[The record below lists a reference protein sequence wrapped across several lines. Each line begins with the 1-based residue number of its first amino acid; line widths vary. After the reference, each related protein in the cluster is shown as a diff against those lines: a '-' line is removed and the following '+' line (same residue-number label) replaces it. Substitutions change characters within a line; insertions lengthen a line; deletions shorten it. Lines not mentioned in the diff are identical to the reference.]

1 MQRTCAFAKFIKT
14 VVVGG
19 TCSAHKCPATVNNTH
34 IPPKGRSSMKMYVI
48 SDNIDTRTGMRLAGI
63 DGCVAH
69 GRTEVIEALE
79 SAIKDSDLGIL
90 LLTQKAMGDASDYI
104 NRYKLEHSLPLIVG
118 IPDRHGVDKNQNRI
132 TEYIRDAIGLK
143 I

>member
-1 MQRTCAFAKFIKT
+1 
-14 VVVGG
+14 
-19 TCSAHKCPATVNNTH
+19 
-34 IPPKGRSSMKMYVI
+34 MKMYVI
-48 SDNIDTRTGMRLAGI
+48 SDNVDTRTGMRLAGI

-79 SAIKDSDLGIL
+79 AAVKDIDLGIL
-90 LLTQKAMGDASDYI
+90 LITQKAMSDAADYI
-104 NRYKLEHSLPLIVG
+104 NRYKLEHSLPLIVS

-132 TEYIRDAIGLK
+132 TDYIRDAIGLK